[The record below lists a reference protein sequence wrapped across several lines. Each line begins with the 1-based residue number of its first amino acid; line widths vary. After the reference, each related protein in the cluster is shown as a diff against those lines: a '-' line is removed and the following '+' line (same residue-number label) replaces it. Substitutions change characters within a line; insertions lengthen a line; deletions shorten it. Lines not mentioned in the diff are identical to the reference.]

1 MEIYCSST
9 LFAYWIPFCQDI
21 KVRVDFLRSYYA
33 SYSQISKIFFL
44 SDTQCEQDFLE
55 VRFAQLGEGVVSPM
69 ARNEQT
75 PEKIACCFNI
85 VTNIH
90 SIIVN
95 CQEFLA
101 VNVLHISFLAKLES
115 WIVWFTENILQHYK
129 CVCNVNLI
137 HTMIRK
143 RSSKWTPDLY
153 LMHGFVGKIS
163 IT

>member
-1 MEIYCSST
+1 MHAEFHSVKIYRFGLIFSDHIKQVT
-9 LFAYWIPFCQDI
+9 L
-21 KVRVDFLRSYYA
+21 R
-33 SYSQISKIFFL
+33 ISKKNFL

-101 VNVLHISFLAKLES
+101 VNVLHISFLAKSES
-115 WIVWFTENILQHYK
+115 
-129 CVCNVNLI
+129 
-137 HTMIRK
+137 
-143 RSSKWTPDLY
+143 
-153 LMHGFVGKIS
+153 
-163 IT
+163 